1 MKAGVVTPGQKD
13 SARVIE
19 MAVSVPRTG
28 RGSGKNIGGRYRWHG
43 YRNQPGTLW

>member
-19 MAVSVPRTG
+19 MAVSVPQQGEVLVKTSEG
-28 RGSGKNIGGRYRWHG
+28 
-43 YRNQPGTLW
+43 